1 MDSQKNINDK
11 VQGDKLNKIFEQTYL
26 TLPNSHI
33 LHTK

>member
-1 MDSQKNINDK
+1 MDSRKNINDK
-11 VQGDKLNKIFEQTYL
+11 VQVGKPNEIFEQTYL